1 MTDHPRFEPIRGAP
15 DEAHLEYNGGR
26 LVDAVLKL
34 IDWWLAPRESAPPSA
49 RGHQGEFNTGKY
61 AQATPMAERALTER
75 RLGPDHPRV
84 GARLSDPS

>member
-34 IDWWLAPRESAPPSA
+34 IDWRLAPREPAPPSA
-49 RGHQGEFNTGKY
+49 RGHQGDGNRNMRG
-61 AQATPMAERALTER
+61 R
-75 RLGPDHPRV
+75 RMG
-84 GARLSDPS
+84 LSRSHSMEETFKSLEHQRS